1 MPSTDATDSTQDY
14 NKYIDKR
21 IQGKASSGNV
31 VKLAR
36 KGFSNIMP
44 CADTPDS
51 TWDYNK
57 LTDKLIQGEESSG
70 KAVELPRETGACNR
84 ETRHHESGLL
94 IRNIPQLR
102 INPQRT
108 SRSPKFKRDES
119 IVRNAPRI
127 DKPRTEAGPLQKKI

>member
-14 NKYIDKR
+14 NKYIYKR

-44 CADTPDS
+44 SADTPDS

-70 KAVELPRETGACNR
+70 KAVELLRETGACNR
-84 ETRHHESGLL
+84 ETRHHESKLL
-94 IRNIPQLR
+94 IRNML
-102 INPQRT
+102 NY
-108 SRSPKFKRDES
+108 E
-119 IVRNAPRI
+119 
-127 DKPRTEAGPLQKKI
+127 